1 MWSGTRA
8 LESRLAAAIDK
19 GAREFANVMPTQ
31 ALELIELVVDD
42 IASRVQPAG
51 RGRYVFPF
59 NRIGVTFVAPTTEDR
74 ARLCAVAEASTSFEV
89 RVLRRLAAAG
99 CHVDAGTIDIRIDF
113 ADARDPDWPA
123 PYGLSLA
130 RVEKPAPAT
139 PPPAEPD
146 LWLDVLVTHGSA
158 SSGAYSFDRFPITIG
173 RGEDV
178 RDRRQQLIRLNH
190 VAFIDAPTVS
200 RRHARIELD
209 ATTGRPRIVDE
220 NSAQGTSVL
229 RGGRGIAVPRGSR
242 GLALQDADEIVFGE
256 ARIKIHLR

>member
-8 LESRLAAAIDK
+8 LESRLAAAIDR
-19 GAREFANVMPTQ
+19 GAREFANAMPTQ

-42 IASRVQPAG
+42 IASHVQPAG

-74 ARLCAVAEASTSFEV
+74 ARLRAVAEASPRFDV
-89 RVLRRLAAAG
+89 RVLQRLAAAG
-99 CHVDAGTIDIRIDF
+99 CHLDADAMDIRLDF
-113 ADARDPDWPA
+113 VDARDPDWPA
-123 PYGLSLA
+123 PYRLSLA
-130 RVEKPAPAT
+130 RVEMPAPAT
-139 PPPAEPD
+139 LPPAEPN

-158 SSGAYSFDRFPITIG
+158 TSGAYSFDRFPIAIG

-209 ATTGRPRIVDE
+209 AATRRPRIIDE

-229 RGGRGIAVPRGSR
+229 RGGRSIAVPRGSR
-242 GLALQDADEIVFGE
+242 GLALQDADEIVLGE
-256 ARIKIHLR
+256 ARIRVQLR